1 MKKGIIAITTA
12 TVAVLTAGGA
22 AIATGASDTPAM
34 TAGTEDILKPG
45 MEMTFTA
52 TCPDNSTRADLTT
65 SFGAH
70 AVLRPA
76 ADAGYLMGEITA
88 PEQIG
93 PGPADGYHTY
103 TVTCENGATTTAR
116 FADAGNGTAQ
126 TARS

>member
-12 TVAVLTAGGA
+12 TVAVLTAGGV
-22 AIATGASDTPAM
+22 AIATGASDAPAM

-76 ADAGYLMGEITA
+76 ADAGYPMGEITA